1 MTQNKL
7 KKPDIRSLVL
17 PLKKL
22 KTSKTYA
29 AVDLGSNSFHM
40 IVAENEDGQIKVV
53 DRLRKMVRLA
63 SGLTADKRLEGKVVD
78 TALETLANFGQRL
91 HNIPAGNIRIVGT
104 NTLRQA
110 VNSQDFTEA
119 AEKILGHPIE
129 IISGRE
135 EARLVFLGAAHSLA
149 EPRDRRLVVDIGG
162 GSTELV
168 VGTKFETQN
177 LESIWA
183 GCVSISQHYFSD
195 GELTKKRFRK
205 ARMAAQTLVQPYTY
219 EFRNNWDHVVGT
231 SGTIRSIERV
241 AMENGWSES
250 GITPASLEKIEQAMI
265 SAGTIEDLNLAGLS
279 KNRQPVFPGGYA
291 VLSAIFNELDISHMY
306 VTDGALREGL
316 LFDMM
321 GRRKKNDVR
330 GNTINHLKRRFGV
343 DELQADSVKKTAHQF
358 LLRADIGEEDSM
370 EDWGEV
376 LGWVA
381 NVHEIGLDIAH
392 HGYQVHG
399 GYILRNADM
408 MGFSQQEQ
416 KLLANIVESQRG
428 RLDRSRFSDLPEGW
442 RAIALKL
449 TILLRL
455 SLALHR
461 SRLHE
466 DTSQISMS
474 LKENT
479 IDLEFPESWL
489 EARPLTATDLG
500 KEKKYLSDAGYV
512 LNFPE

>member
-1 MTQNKL
+1 
-7 KKPDIRSLVL
+7 
-17 PLKKL
+17 
-22 KTSKTYA
+22 
-29 AVDLGSNSFHM
+29 M
-40 IVAENEDGQIKVV
+40 IVAETEDGQLKMV
-53 DRLRKMVRLA
+53 DRLRTMVRLA

-110 VNSQDFTEA
+110 VNSQEFLDT

-162 GSTELV
+162 GSSELV
-168 VGTKFETQN
+168 VGEKFDARH
-177 LESIWA
+177 LESISA
-183 GCVSISQHYFSD
+183 GCVSISQHYFAD
-195 GELTKKRFRK
+195 GTLSKKRFRK
-205 ARMAAQTLVQPYTY
+205 ARMAAQILVQPYSH
-219 EFRNNWDHVVGT
+219 EFRNNWVHVVGT

-265 SAGTIEDLNLAGLS
+265 SAGTIENLSLPGLS
-279 KNRQPVFPGGYA
+279 KNRSPVFPGGYA
-291 VLSAIFNELDISHMY
+291 VLSAIFTELNINHMR

-330 GNTINHLKRRFGV
+330 GNIISHLKRRFGV
-343 DELQADSVKKTAHQF
+343 DELQADSVKKTALQF
-358 LLRADIGEEDSM
+358 LLLADIGEEDSM
-370 EDWGEV
+370 EDWSEV

-381 NVHEIGLDIAH
+381 DVHEIGLDISH
-392 HGYQVHG
+392 HAYQKHG
-399 GYILRNADM
+399 GYILKNADM

-416 KLLANIVESQRG
+416 NLLANIVESQRG
-428 RLDRSRFSDLPEGW
+428 RLDRNRFSDLPEEW
-442 RAIALKL
+442 RLIAFKL
-449 TILLRL
+449 TIFLRL
-455 SLALHR
+455 SLTLHR

-466 DTSQISMS
+466 DTSQIGM
-474 LKENT
+474 LIRENT
-479 IDLEFPESWL
+479 IDLTFPEHWL
-489 EARPLTATDLG
+489 EARPLTATDLN
-500 KEKKYLSDAGYV
+500 KERKYLVDAGYS